1 MAAEPVPR
9 VALRGIRK
17 GFPGVQAL
25 DGVDLEL
32 WDGEIHALVGENG
45 AGKSTLIKII
55 AGVHRPDEGT
65 YHLGGEPARIHG
77 PRDAVQSGI
86 RVVYQELELVRDLSV
101 AENVFFGRLPTR
113 GMRVDWARLEL
124 ETAAVLEQ
132 VGLEVSPR
140 ARVRR
145 LGIAAQQLVEI
156 ARALSLEARVLI
168 LDEPTSALSPV
179 EIERLFV
186 LLRRLRDEGVAQLYV
201 SHKLEEIRA
210 LADRITVLRDGGHV
224 STDFASDLDED
235 EIIRRM
241 VGRELGGEFP
251 RSQRAPE
258 QVVLETKSLTT
269 AHVSDISL
277 SVRAGEIVGLSGLMG
292 AGRTELLRAILGV
305 DHRRAGEV
313 RVAGRLV
320 GAGAAW
326 RMRQAGVGL
335 VPEDRRGQ
343 GIFARASVLHN
354 ATISCLDQFVS
365 PFGHLVHHREE
376 SEGGHVLERMR
387 VRTPSSAQSMA
398 LLSGGNQQKV
408 LVARWLLKRDL
419 RVLLVDEPTRGID
432 VGARFEIY
440 KLLDEL
446 AVEGLGIL
454 IASSEIEELIGLCE
468 RIYVMR
474 AGHIRAELEAEEVT
488 PERLLAAA
496 L

>member
-65 YHLGGEPARIHG
+65 CHLGGEPARIQG
-77 PRDAVQSGI
+77 PRDGVQSEI

-101 AENVFFGRLPTR
+101 AENVFFGCLPTR

-124 ETAAVLEQ
+124 ETAVVLEQ

-140 ARVRR
+140 ARVRQ

-156 ARALSLEARVLI
+156 ARALPLEARVLV
-168 LDEPTSALSPV
+168 LDESTSALSPV
-179 EIERLFV
+179 EIDRLFV
-186 LLRRLRDEGVAQLYV
+186 LLRRLRDEGVALLYV

-210 LADRITVLRDGGHV
+210 LADRITVLRDGRHV

-241 VGRELGGEFP
+241 VGRELGGQFP
-251 RSQRAPE
+251 HNQRAPGK
-258 QVVLETKSLTT
+258 VVLETESLTT
-269 AHVSDISL
+269 AHVRDI

-292 AGRTELLRAILGV
+292 RAAPSCCEPFSGSTPVGRERCV
-305 DHRRAGEV
+305 
-313 RVAGRLV
+313 
-320 GAGAAW
+320 W
-326 RMRQAGVGL
+326 RMRLAGVGL

-365 PFGHLVHHREE
+365 PLGHLLHRREE

-387 VRTPSSAQSMA
+387 VRTPSAAQSMA

-408 LVARWLLKRDL
+408 LAARWLLKRDL

-432 VGARFEIY
+432 VVARSEIY

-446 AVEGLGIL
+446 AAEGLGIL
-454 IASSEIEELIGLCE
+454 LASSEIEELIGLCE

-474 AGHIRAELEAEEVT
+474 EGHIRAELKAEEVT

>member
-65 YHLGGEPARIHG
+65 YHLGGEPARIQG
-77 PRDAVQSGI
+77 PRDGVQSGI

-124 ETAAVLEQ
+124 ETAVVLEQ

-140 ARVRR
+140 ARVRQ

-156 ARALSLEARVLI
+156 ARALPLEARVLV
-168 LDEPTSALSPV
+168 LDESTSALSPV
-179 EIERLFV
+179 EIDRLFV
-186 LLRRLRDEGVAQLYV
+186 LLRRLRDEGVALLYV

-210 LADRITVLRDGGHV
+210 LADRITVLRDGRHV

-241 VGRELGGEFP
+241 VGRELGGQFP
-251 RSQRAPE
+251 HNQRAPGK
-258 QVVLETKSLTT
+258 VVLETESLTT
-269 AHVSDISL
+269 AHVRDISI

-305 DHRRAGEV
+305 DPRRAGEV
-313 RVAGRLV
+313 RVADAVGGC
-320 GAGAAW
+320 GAGPGGSA
-326 RMRQAGVGL
+326 RSGDFC
-335 VPEDRRGQ
+335 EGQ
-343 GIFARASVLHN
+343 RSSQRHHLLPGSVRL
-354 ATISCLDQFVS
+354 ALGPPPS
-365 PFGHLVHHREE
+365 P
-376 SEGGHVLERMR
+376 S
-387 VRTPSSAQSMA
+387 
-398 LLSGGNQQKV
+398 
-408 LVARWLLKRDL
+408 
-419 RVLLVDEPTRGID
+419 
-432 VGARFEIY
+432 
-440 KLLDEL
+440 
-446 AVEGLGIL
+446 
-454 IASSEIEELIGLCE
+454 
-468 RIYVMR
+468 
-474 AGHIRAELEAEEVT
+474 
-488 PERLLAAA
+488 
-496 L
+496 